1 MGGPD
6 LWLRRCSGMDGTA
19 WEAHRNHSDRAAVR
33 VMTLG
38 N

>member
-19 WEAHRNHSDRAAVR
+19 WEAHET
-33 VMTLG
+33 TLTERPCE
-38 N
+38 